1 MAENFVDDNLYRV
14 SSVSTRNVQGEYI
27 KEYVLPLRKAVD
39 ELPR

>member
-14 SSVSTRNVQGEYI
+14 SSVSTRNVRVEYV
-27 KEYVLPLRKAVD
+27 KEYVLPLRKAAG